1 MNSTGLGKNRRRGT
15 PCGLHSPT
23 MSFPVAGGTAR
34 GPYPGLLASN
44 SFCAAGVIGGTF
56 TPGRLLIPRS
66 PPVRLQTPD
75 KSCGSKGRFDF
86 GLPLRATCP
95 VWAKAADDDT
105 AVIMTKTRIV
115 MNRGRT

>member
-44 SFCAAGVIGGTF
+44 SFWPAGVIAGTF

-66 PPVRLQTPD
+66 PPVRLQTPER
-75 KSCGSKGRFDF
+75 SCGSNGRFDLGF
-86 GLPLRATCP
+86 GRPYGDGELGSRLELFF
-95 VWAKAADDDT
+95 
-105 AVIMTKTRIV
+105 
-115 MNRGRT
+115 